1 MYIKLLDES
10 KKELEKLYDK
20 PFYVYLSLSNICNA
34 NCIFCDVRQNK
45 LKKCSIDV
53 YKLIDDLK
61 DLGTKYIQFT
71 GGGEPFINDD
81 IFDYIEYC
89 TQKNIKIIFIS
100 NGLNLNEEKIKRL
113 SKYNIHSVIFSLD
126 SNNPLIH
133 DKIRRVNGIWNKVTE
148 NINLLKKYIPNVNI
162 VLNHVLNKENID
174 YFEDFMKLKEKYNFD
189 YINPLVVKDCDEVFP
204 TEEQIKKYSKNVKKY
219 YKLAED
225 LKIQFL
231 SDDID
236 FFKQNVSTLG
246 DREKNIDLKCVYP
259 SFCAFVDAPSGF
271 VYPCDCSIH
280 RDRKLYKIGDL
291 HQESFKEIWNGDGR
305 KNLKEM
311 LLNSEL
317 NCKLKC
323 DEANCLFNRFYL
335 N

>member
-1 MYIKLLDES
+1 MRILVSCES
-10 KKELEKLYDK
+10 FGYGPVATGLCVCKEL
-20 PFYVYLSLSNICNA
+20 
-34 NCIFCDVRQNK
+34 
-45 LKKCSIDV
+45 
-53 YKLIDDLK
+53 
-61 DLGTKYIQFT
+61 
-71 GGGEPFINDD
+71 
-81 IFDYIEYC
+81 
-89 TQKNIKIIFIS
+89 
-100 NGLNLNEEKIKRL
+100 
-113 SKYNIHSVIFSLD
+113 
-126 SNNPLIH
+126 
-133 DKIRRVNGIWNKVTE
+133 
-148 NINLLKKYIPNVNI
+148 
-162 VLNHVLNKENID
+162 
-174 YFEDFMKLKEKYNFD
+174 
-189 YINPLVVKDCDEVFP
+189 
-204 TEEQIKKYSKNVKKY
+204 KKYSKNVKKY

-236 FFKQNVSTLG
+236 FFKQNVSNLG